1 MLDISGKICDGINYD
16 RQCCSVEAPC
26 AINEGDCD
34 HKSECQGNLICG
46 KNNCR
51 APFPS
56 GADCCESPFGKV
68 VIL

>member
-46 KNNCR
+46 QSNCP
-51 APFPS
+51 APFHS
-56 GADCCESPFGKV
+56 GADCCESPFGKQ
-68 VIL
+68 LFW